1 MIYNDI
7 IKRQNEL
14 CRKDILAIDNA
25 CHLKGINKISYIF
38 KMIDDGEIG
47 IEDTEKLEKEVSKRA
62 NYALIIF
69 NKRNKRLKNWLGANL
84 DKKGIT
90 RIFNTYLRMNQAVVS
105 IDNDTVDQVLEKH
118 DFTKD
123 GVYENIIWNGIPK
136 TLNFG
141 MNNILYYVGI
151 VKSDDKTI
159 LKITPFVDET
169 NDMAVYE
176 YRCEIMEMGSKKNPI
191 VEKEYFQCECSNK
204 NCAYYKASLAKEQAD
219 GAKEVSC
226 SMSDCEK
233 CQAFKNSS
241 IVSPMRALK
250 IVNVIGYSFKNNY
263 TATRVIN
270 EGSKVEYGML
280 PVRQS
285 DKDVIIYADRVN
297 DNEIVIRTIN
307 RDEDYMPG
315 THASPRE
322 HTRREHMR
330 YNPKTGLR
338 DIHVRG
344 TIVNKGHDKTNYSVR
359 VHKDRKEYTKKEMVK
374 ANVIELLQSIKNY

>member
-1 MIYNDI
+1 MTYSDT
-7 IKRQNEL
+7 IKKYSKLYRE
-14 CRKDILAIDNA
+14 DVLAVDNT
-25 CHLKGINKISYIF
+25 CHLKGINKFSYIF
-38 KMIDDGEIG
+38 KMIDNGEIS
-47 IEDTEKLEKEVSKRA
+47 IEDNEKLEKEVSKRA
-62 NYALIIF
+62 NYALLVC
-69 NKRNKRLKNWLGANL
+69 NKRMKNWLKSSIDRKEL
-84 DKKGIT
+84 V
-90 RIFNTYLRMNQAVVS
+90 RIFEAYLRMNQAVVS

-123 GVYENIIWNGIPK
+123 GVYENIIGDGIPK
-136 TLNFG
+136 ALNFG

-151 VKSDDKTI
+151 ITDSD
-159 LKITPFVDET
+159 KITLKLVPLADET
-169 NDMAVYE
+169 NDMATYDYV
-176 YRCEIMEMGSKKNPI
+176 CEIMEMDSKKNPI
-191 VEKEYFQCECSNK
+191 VEKEYFYCECNNK
-204 NCAYYKASLAKEQAD
+204 NCAYYKASLAKEKID
-219 GAKEVSC
+219 GKKEVSC

-285 DKDVIIYADRVN
+285 DKDVIVYADRVN
-297 DNEIVIRTIN
+297 DNEIVVRTIN

-359 VHKDRKEYTKKEMVK
+359 VHKDRKEYAKKEMVK
-374 ANVIELLQSIKNY
+374 ANVIELLHSIENY

>member
-1 MIYNDI
+1 MIYSDTV
-7 IKRQNEL
+7 KKYSKLYRE
-14 CRKDILAIDNA
+14 DVLAVDNT
-25 CHLKGINKISYIF
+25 CHLKGINKFSYIF
-38 KMIDDGEIG
+38 KMIDNGEIG
-47 IEDTEKLEKEVSKRA
+47 IEDNEKLEKEVIKRA
-62 NYALIIF
+62 NYALLVC
-69 NKRNKRLKNWLGANL
+69 NKRMKNWLKSSIDRKEL
-84 DKKGIT
+84 V
-90 RIFNTYLRMNQAVVS
+90 RIFEAYLRMNQAVVS

-123 GVYENIIWNGIPK
+123 GVYENIIGNGIPK
-136 TLNFG
+136 ALNFG

-151 VKSDDKTI
+151 ITDSNKTT
-159 LKITPFVDET
+159 LKLVPLADET
-169 NDMAVYE
+169 NDMAAYDYV
-176 YRCEIMEMGSKKNPI
+176 CEIMEMDSKKNPI
-191 VEKEYFQCECSNK
+191 VEKEYFYCECNNK
-204 NCAYYKASLAKEQAD
+204 NCAYYKASLAKEKID
-219 GAKEVSC
+219 GKKEVSC

-233 CQAFKNSS
+233 CSAFKNSS

-250 IVNVIGYSFKNNY
+250 IINVIGYSFKNNY

-280 PVRQS
+280 PVKQS
-285 DKDVIIYADRVN
+285 DKDVIVYADRVN

-359 VHKDRKEYTKKEMVK
+359 VHKDRKESTKKEMVK
-374 ANVIELLQSIKNY
+374 ANVIELLQSIENC

>member
-1 MIYNDI
+1 MIYSDT
-7 IKRQNEL
+7 IKRYNKLYRE
-14 CRKDILAIDNA
+14 DVLAVDNT
-25 CHLKGINKISYIF
+25 CHLKGINKFSYIF
-38 KMIDDGEIG
+38 KMIDNGEIN
-47 IEDTEKLEKEVSKRA
+47 IEDNEKLEKEVIKRV
-62 NYALIIF
+62 NYALLIC
-69 NKRNKRLKNWLGANL
+69 NKRMKNWLKSSINKKNL
-84 DKKGIT
+84 V
-90 RIFNTYLRMNQAVVS
+90 RIFEAYLRMNQAVVS
-105 IDNDTVDQVLEKH
+105 IDNDTVDQVSVKH

-123 GVYENIIWNGIPK
+123 GVYENIIGNGIPK
-136 TLNFG
+136 ALNFG

-151 VKSDDKTI
+151 ITDNNKTT
-159 LKITPFVDET
+159 LKIVPLVDET
-169 NDMAVYE
+169 TDMAVYD
-176 YRCEIMEMGSKKNPI
+176 YVCEIIEMDSKKNPI
-191 VEKEYFQCECSNK
+191 VEKEYFHCECNNK
-204 NCAYYKASLAKEQAD
+204 NCAYYKASLAKEKID
-219 GAKEVSC
+219 GTKEVSC

-250 IVNVIGYSFKNNY
+250 VINVIGYSFKNNY

-280 PVRQS
+280 PVKQS
-285 DKDVIIYADRVN
+285 DKDVIVYADRVN

-359 VHKDRKEYTKKEMVK
+359 VHKDRKESVKKEMVK
-374 ANVIELLQSIKNY
+374 ANVIELLQSIENC